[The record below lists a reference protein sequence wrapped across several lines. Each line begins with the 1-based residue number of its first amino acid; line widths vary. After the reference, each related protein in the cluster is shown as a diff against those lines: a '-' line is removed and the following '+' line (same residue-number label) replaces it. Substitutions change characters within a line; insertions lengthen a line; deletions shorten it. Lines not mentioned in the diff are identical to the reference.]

1 MSSCLLSWPL
11 SLSTCPFCP
20 QTAKQQETHHLPSFI
35 CLAFLCFLRMVPFR
49 CKSRQTQERGRDTQ
63 KGASSAPGTDVK
75 AQTISVSTEAK
86 QGFLFVFIKLWGGE
100 ARQTKIISL
109 DWAVTFICKSL
120 QAFCTGTVGF
130 PTLPFCR
137 A

>member
-1 MSSCLLSWPL
+1 
-11 SLSTCPFCP
+11 
-20 QTAKQQETHHLPSFI
+20 
-35 CLAFLCFLRMVPFR
+35 MVPFR